1 MTRPVLL
8 LVLGL
13 AACRSTPAE
22 PPAPLRIEVSG
33 CADVRR
39 SGECLLPSSGG
50 RLCLWAD
57 VPAGEEVQVEG
68 GARVACG
75 ASCCFAVSGGASRL
89 TVTAAGPRPR
99 QAIVALGPVAPCPA
113 ADTARAL
120 RGEGRTEEALAGL
133 DGPMGSDACA
143 AEVAGLRARL
153 LLDEGETEEGIGA
166 FRAALAMRKEA
177 GSVAGFVNDSLAL
190 AHTLTYRVRR
200 SAEAREVI
208 AAAAQAAGPYHEGI
222 ARVPYYEGRLLLELG
237 DLRGALD
244 RLREADLRAGRLGL
258 ATLRGHA
265 REAMAE
271 ALQVLGRPSEAAALL
286 DTLATGDRPDRDR
299 AMALNNIGWLRLL
312 QAEAE
317 GRGADPLP
325 PLREAARL
333 AAACGDA
340 GLLANVLLNQ
350 ALAALQRGDVVGAA
364 ALAARARSTQP
375 APDDYVAEWML
386 DVDGRVALRSGRA
399 EEALGH
405 FEALAGRAGGSSN
418 GRWRAELGRGRSLQA
433 LGRAVEAA
441 AAYERAEGLLDELA
455 LLVPLGEGRTTFLG
469 GHDLGAR
476 LLVDLLVELE
486 QPEQALRAARRSA
499 SRLVAAVQRIDRL
512 THLGAAGR
520 AAFERDLDVYRRA
533 RAELDALRRSARE
546 ATQEE
551 LVSLRAREA
560 TLEAEARSTLDR
572 AFATAGVRAR
582 EERPPAEGEVL
593 LVFHPAGDGLV
604 GLAAGAETKAVRL
617 SVMPGDGPVALS
629 RKLLEPLRAQ
639 IAGARRLRIIAAGPL
654 REVDF
659 HALPWDGGVLGEHV
673 PVAYAV
679 DTGAPATR
687 GGFGALVVA
696 DPSGNLRSAR
706 KEGDTV
712 ATALRALGPVRVLA
726 GSAATR
732 GAMVEGLPGA
742 ALLHY
747 AGHAEAEGRDGF
759 GSALVLA
766 GEDRL
771 TVGDVLA
778 LPAVPQVVVLAACRS
793 GRDDAAGRIQSLGLA
808 QAFVAAG
815 AGAVIAATRPVDDA
829 CGALLTASLYEHPL
843 TPGSAPDRLAE
854 AQAALRTAAPHCDGA
869 SFRALMP

>member
-1 MTRPVLL
+1 MTRSALL
-8 LVLGL
+8 LALGL
-13 AACRSTPAE
+13 VACRSSPAE
-22 PPAPLRIEVSG
+22 PPAPLRVEVSG
-33 CADVRR
+33 CADVRS

-57 VPAGEEVQVEG
+57 VGAGEEVQVEA
-68 GARVACG
+68 GARLACG
-75 ASCCFAVSGGASRL
+75 ASCCFAVSGGASKL

-99 QAIVALGPVAPCPA
+99 QASLALGSVDPCPA
-113 ADTARAL
+113 ADAARAL
-120 RGEGRTEEALAGL
+120 RGEGRTDDALAGL
-133 DGPMGSDACA
+133 AAQVGSGSCA

-153 LLDEGETEEGIGA
+153 LLDKGETEEGIRA
-166 FRAALAMRKEA
+166 FRAALTLRKEA

-190 AHTLTYRVRR
+190 AHALTYRVRR
-200 SAEAREVI
+200 SADAREVI
-208 AAAAQAAGPYHEGI
+208 AAAARATEPYHEGV

-271 ALQVLGRPSEAAALL
+271 ALQVLGRPDEAAALL

-340 GLLANVLLNQ
+340 GLLANVQLNQ
-350 ALAALQRGDVVGAA
+350 ALAALHRGDVVEAA
-364 ALAARARSTQP
+364 ALAAKARSTQP

-386 DVDGRVALRSGRA
+386 DVDGRVALRSGRP

-405 FEALAGRAGGSSN
+405 FEALASRAGRSSN
-418 GRWRAELGRGRSLQA
+418 GMWRAALGRGRSLQA
-433 LGRAVEAA
+433 LGRKEEAA
-441 AAYERAEGLLDELA
+441 AAYEGAEALLDELA

-486 QPEQALRAARRSA
+486 QPDQALRAARRSA
-499 SRLVAAVQRIDRL
+499 ARLVAAVQRIDRL
-512 THLGAAGR
+512 THLDAAGR
-520 AAFERDLDVYRRA
+520 AAFERDLDGYRRA
-533 RAELDALRRSARE
+533 RSELDALRQSARE

-551 LVSLRAREA
+551 LVRLRAREA
-560 TLEAEARSTLDR
+560 SLEAEARSTLDR
-572 AFATAGVRAR
+572 AFAAAGMRAR
-582 EERPPAEGEVL
+582 VETPMVEGEVL
-593 LVFHPAGDGLV
+593 LVFHPAGGGLV
-604 GLAAGAETKAVRL
+604 GLATGAQTKAVRL
-617 SVMPGDGPVALS
+617 SVAPGDGPEALA
-629 RKLLEPLRAQ
+629 RQLLEPLREQ

-654 REVDF
+654 RDVDF
-659 HALPWDGGVLGEHV
+659 HALPWDGDVLGAHA

-679 DTGAPATR
+679 DVGAAVGR
-687 GGFGALVVA
+687 GGRGALVVA
-696 DPSGNLRSAR
+696 DPSGNLRNAR
-706 KEGDTV
+706 RDGDRV
-712 ATALRALGPVRVLA
+712 AAALRPLGPVRLLA
-726 GSAATR
+726 G
-732 GAMVEGLPGA
+732 GA
-742 ALLHY
+742 ASRAAVVQGLSGATLLHF

-771 TVGDVLA
+771 TVGDVLT

-829 CGALLTASLYEHPL
+829 CGSLLTANLYARPL
-843 TPGSAPDRLAE
+843 TPGNAPERLAE
-854 AQAALRTAAPHCDGA
+854 AQAAVRREAPHCDGA